1 MPGKL
6 PVRFSGKY
14 MDVYE
19 YLCLT
24 FSTTD
29 NYIDHQ
35 LKLSLIF
42 IFTNNAELGTRK
54 KIIPPLNPGAE
65 NKQKFGIFLPESF
78 RWFIF
83 CRVQKTCIRQ
93 CKISCL

>member
-1 MPGKL
+1 MDIFMSQYAINIKNDMHFQEGIFMIGKL
-6 PVRFSGKY
+6 PVRLSGKY

-29 NYIDHQ
+29 NYIDRQ

-42 IFTNNAELGTRK
+42 IFTNNADGDSEK
-54 KIIPPLNPGAE
+54 DNSPA
-65 NKQKFGIFLPESF
+65 
-78 RWFIF
+78 
-83 CRVQKTCIRQ
+83 
-93 CKISCL
+93 